1 MSPVNQILRTAFESA
16 RSGLNSM
23 EKGVERLEKRVERF
37 EKRAT
42 TSVGKLEKIAKTSM
56 DGVQARLTLTP
67 KTFEGA
73 WSEVVGK
80 VRPVMIFAT
89 RAELLEVLAKVEEL
103 SAKVDR
109 LAKRERKVAAA

>member
-23 EKGVERLEKRVERF
+23 EKGV
-37 EKRAT
+37 
-42 TSVGKLEKIAKTSM
+42 GKLEKIAKTSM
-56 DGVQARLTLTP
+56 GGVQARLTLAP
-67 KTFEGA
+67 KKFEGA
-73 WSEVVGK
+73 WTEVVGK